1 MQKTIRQWKE
11 ELVGKKFNRLTVLDV
26 VQGFTKSGIKDGFR
40 ASCLCSC
47 GNHVVVR
54 IYALL
59 NNNTMS
65 CGCLALETQ
74 KKTGT
79 KNFDEWKKKHPDI
92 LLENMAKAREKAKVW
107 GKSHPDKIREKYQ
120 KMLECSKKWREEH
133 PEEAK
138 NNSKKAISIAHEWN
152 KNHPEEMKIISEKGL
167 HAIKK
172 WREEHPEEAKNN
184 SKKAAHQAL
193 KWYKEHPK
201 ESSKIKKS
209 GIVSIKAWRKEN
221 KEIIRTWLLS
231 SITKEEQEIYEY
243 LCSLGY
249 SIEQQFLLEGHYFDF
264 RINNFLIEYNGSM
277 YHYTEYKNKSNVNAK
292 EPPTNKKEKNYHRE
306 LKELANRNNFNLIQ
320 VWDYIW
326 FNNKEFIQKLIKD
339 QLSGTVKYKD
349 YLDENNLLN
358 NDYGFDIDGE
368 QVEPK
373 SFWISTCNPKRKV
386 DDTYM
391 KGKVLIFNSGYTLCT
406 CV

>member
-120 KMLECSKKWREEH
+120 KMLECSKKWRDEH

-172 WREEHPEEAKNN
+172 WR
-184 SKKAAHQAL
+184 
-193 KWYKEHPK
+193 
-201 ESSKIKKS
+201 
-209 GIVSIKAWRKEN
+209 
-221 KEIIRTWLLS
+221 
-231 SITKEEQEIYEY
+231 
-243 LCSLGY
+243 
-249 SIEQQFLLEGHYFDF
+249 
-264 RINNFLIEYNGSM
+264 
-277 YHYTEYKNKSNVNAK
+277 
-292 EPPTNKKEKNYHRE
+292 
-306 LKELANRNNFNLIQ
+306 
-320 VWDYIW
+320 
-326 FNNKEFIQKLIKD
+326 
-339 QLSGTVKYKD
+339 
-349 YLDENNLLN
+349 DENNLLN

-368 QVEPK
+368 QIEPK

-386 DDTYM
+386 DNTYM

-406 CV
+406 CI